1 MIFLKE
7 ANLEDAV
14 EEFEMV
20 LQMPEDEIYL
30 SVHIVKQPQSRRLS
44 FAKFNPTYMYHITQT
59 SCQIPG
65 SKYLKQIYYKEYTQR
80 YCKKQLQII
89 L

>member
-30 SVHIVKQPQSRRLS
+30 SVHIVK
-44 FAKFNPTYMYHITQT
+44 
-59 SCQIPG
+59 
-65 SKYLKQIYYKEYTQR
+65 
-80 YCKKQLQII
+80 
-89 L
+89 